1 MAKLLYR
8 IGKWSFRAKWL
19 VISIW
24 LVVLAAVGGS
34 AVAFQA
40 GFNDLFTINNTPAKK
55 ATELYLKNFPE
66 LKNPLQGTGVNIVF
80 KAPDG
85 ERLEEPQNKKAVDD
99 VLAYLNEH
107 LQGIVDTQRYGNPV
121 TLNPLLQQ
129 GVIDQMVANGVPEET
144 ARKDADNLSLISAD
158 GAVGY
163 TTFSLDVPLPANV
176 TKEQRAA
183 INAALDVGRSE
194 GLTVEAGGAGFGD
207 PIVITSTSEVIGVAV
222 AAIILMVTFG
232 ALVAAGL
239 PLLTAII
246 GVGIGSLS
254 IMLATA
260 WVSLNNVTPV
270 LAVMIGLAVGIDYS
284 LFIIFRYRHELLTR
298 TREEAVGMA
307 VGTAGSAVVFAGLT
321 VIIALVAL
329 AVANIPF
336 LAYMGFAA
344 AFTVFISVLIALT
357 LVPALLGLLGDKVF
371 KGKIRWR
378 KKTRVAPKRTMGRRW
393 AEFVHKVPGVVIAVT
408 VIGLGALTL
417 PALQLHLS
425 LPSDTQ
431 SELDT
436 TQRKQADIMAEAFG
450 PGINSPFLVVVDAH
464 HANPESVALD
474 PLIRAQN
481 PTDEESRGKAA
492 ANASYQYIV
501 QKYSVNAN
509 VKHVQIVG
517 LSQDGLAAQLLLTP
531 KTSPEDD
538 ATKEL
543 INSLLTQQRE
553 VESATG
559 VESGITGLVP
569 VQQDVTNRLSGV
581 MPLYLAIVVG
591 LAIILL
597 MVIFRSFWVPIVAG
611 LGFLLSVGAAFGVTV
626 LFWQQGLWGFVSTPG
641 PIIAFMPIFLIGVC
655 FGLAM
660 DYQVFLVSAMREHYT
675 HSGGTASPGSRYNAM
690 EESVVEGFASSARV
704 VTAAALIMI
713 AVFVA
718 FIGQPLP
725 FIKIFG
731 FALGAGVLFDAFLI
745 RMAFVPAAM
754 FLMGRSTWHIPRWLD
769 KVLPHLD
776 VEGAALER
784 EHSVQQGTRKD
795 A

>member
-1 MAKLLYR
+1 
-8 IGKWSFRAKWL
+8 
-19 VISIW
+19 
-24 LVVLAAVGGS
+24 
-34 AVAFQA
+34 
-40 GFNDLFTINNTPAKK
+40 
-55 ATELYLKNFPE
+55 
-66 LKNPLQGTGVNIVF
+66 
-80 KAPDG
+80 
-85 ERLEEPQNKKAVDD
+85 
-99 VLAYLNEH
+99 
-107 LQGIVDTQRYGNPV
+107 
-121 TLNPLLQQ
+121 
-129 GVIDQMVANGVPEET
+129 
-144 ARKDADNLSLISAD
+144 
-158 GAVGY
+158 
-163 TTFSLDVPLPANV
+163 
-176 TKEQRAA
+176 
-183 INAALDVGRSE
+183 
-194 GLTVEAGGAGFGD
+194 
-207 PIVITSTSEVIGVAV
+207 
-222 AAIILMVTFG
+222 
-232 ALVAAGL
+232 
-239 PLLTAII
+239 
-246 GVGIGSLS
+246 
-254 IMLATA
+254 
-260 WVSLNNVTPV
+260 
-270 LAVMIGLAVGIDYS
+270 
-284 LFIIFRYRHELLTR
+284 
-298 TREEAVGMA
+298 
-307 VGTAGSAVVFAGLT
+307 
-321 VIIALVAL
+321 
-329 AVANIPF
+329 
-336 LAYMGFAA
+336 
-344 AFTVFISVLIALT
+344 
-357 LVPALLGLLGDKVF
+357 
-371 KGKIRWR
+371 
-378 KKTRVAPKRTMGRRW
+378 
-393 AEFVHKVPGVVIAVT
+393 
-408 VIGLGALTL
+408 
-417 PALQLHLS
+417 
-425 LPSDTQ
+425 
-431 SELDT
+431 
-436 TQRKQADIMAEAFG
+436 MAEAFG

-718 FIGQPLP
+718 LLGSPCRLLKFSGSRWARECFSTPSSSAWPLFP
-725 FIKIFG
+725 R
-731 FALGAGVLFDAFLI
+731 LCSLWGVAHGISLDGWTRYCHTLTLRVLLWNGNI
-745 RMAFVPAAM
+745 LCNREPA
-754 FLMGRSTWHIPRWLD
+754 RTHRRCES
-769 KVLPHLD
+769 
-776 VEGAALER
+776 
-784 EHSVQQGTRKD
+784 
-795 A
+795 